1 MKKNLELSNRLKE
14 LYLQKEKIEEEI
26 SYIESLA
33 QQTFSK
39 EEKLNIFNS
48 LFICRNDVFLKKHVN
63 AKDEEYFYKVKSTFK
78 NNINSPISS
87 KDIESHL
94 RGSSQL
100 STYVINK
107 NNFCKYLVL
116 QISFDSKASLVNL
129 LKKYELNAYFLIDS
143 SSNLLMWIFF
153 ENLIS
158 SRDVNTFANQLLKE
172 AYISGK
178 TYPDSDFVNES
189 LYGSY
194 IELPLHLEYRK
205 NDKTVFINSKNE
217 AMKDQWKLLNQVQ
230 KLSNQKFYILLKSQQ
245 VNSFDEIV
253 FPSFCLEMVLYEF
266 IYIKSEN
273 LSATFLNKL
282 KSFASFPNPQ
292 VKLLQSL
299 RKPLYN
305 IPRVLKNYEEDEEYL
320 KLPRGLIYKVKEYF
334 NENNVEFNIVDK
346 RFYKKETFKK
356 IVFTLRPEQ
365 IEAINNISRF
375 DFSICVAPPGYGKT
389 LIASKMIELR
399 EANTLVLVNKNML
412 LDQWIDRFVD
422 YFDMD
427 KKDIG
432 FLGKSKNKLNGRLDI
447 ATMQSLKNNPDLILN
462 YSFVIVDECHHIPA
476 VTFEQ
481 IIKSFRG
488 KYILGLSATPNRKD
502 GLEEILYEQ
511 VGKIAYE
518 FKKKR
523 DIIHKFELVKTDFI
537 SNSDNYSTLI
547 NELSEDMNRNML
559 IIEKIKENINRKILL
574 LSDRIEH
581 INILQKLLDEE
592 NIDYISIHG
601 SMSKKEQNK
610 NIKLVEEKSLILATT
625 SYFGEGIDFPH
636 LNTIFFVT
644 PISYYGRLVQYLG
657 RVGRNSQECLAVD
670 FFDANNAMLKST
682 FRKRK
687 DGYAQM
693 HYKQINK

>member
-1 MKKNLELSNRLKE
+1 MKKNLKLSNRLAE

-26 SYIESLA
+26 SHIESIT

-48 LFICRNDVFLKKHVN
+48 LFICRNDVFLKKHIN
-63 AKDEEYFYKVKSTFK
+63 EKGEEYFYKVKSTFQ

-87 KDIESHL
+87 NDIESHL
-94 RGSSQL
+94 RGSSQIA
-100 STYVINK
+100 TYTINK

-116 QISFDSKASLVNL
+116 QISYDSKASLVNL
-129 LKKYELNAYFLIDS
+129 LKKYELNAYFLINS

-178 TYPDSDFVNES
+178 TYPNSDFVNES
-189 LYGSY
+189 SYGSY
-194 IELPLHLEYRK
+194 LELPLHLEYRK
-205 NDKTVFINSKNE
+205 NDKTIFINSKNE
-217 AMKDQWKLLNQVQ
+217 GIKDQWKFLNQVQ
-230 KLSNQKFYILLKSQQ
+230 KLNNQKFYMLLKSQQ
-245 VNSFDEIV
+245 INTFDEV
-253 FPSFCLEMVLYEF
+253 EFPTFCLDMVLYEF
-266 IYIKSEN
+266 VYIKSKN
-273 LSATFLNKL
+273 LSGSFLNKL
-282 KSFASFPNPQ
+282 KSFASFANPQ
-292 VKLLQSL
+292 VKLLQNL

-305 IPRVLKNYEEDEEYL
+305 IPRIIKNYEEDEVYL
-320 KLPRGLIYKVKEYF
+320 KLPRGLIYKIKDYLI
-334 NENNVEFNIVDK
+334 ENNIDFNIEDK
-346 RFYKKETFKK
+346 RFYKKEDFKN

-365 IEAINNISRF
+365 KIAIKEISKY

-389 LIASKMIELR
+389 LIASKMIEER
-399 EANTLVLVNKNML
+399 AANTLVLVNKNML

-432 FLGKSKNKLNGRLDI
+432 FLGKSKSKLNGRLDI

-476 VTFEQ
+476 LTFEQ

-523 DIIHKFELVKTDFI
+523 DTIHKFELVKTEFVG
-537 SNSDNYSTLI
+537 NSDNYSTLI
-547 NELSEDMNRNML
+547 NEISEDEKRNSL
-559 IIEKIKENINRKILL
+559 IIEKIKENINRKILV

-581 INILQKLLDEE
+581 INILQNLLDDE

-601 SMSKKEQNK
+601 SMSKKEQNQ

-657 RVGRNSQECLAVD
+657 RVGRNNQECLAVD
-670 FFDANNAMLKST
+670 FYDLNNAMLKST

-687 DGYAQM
+687 DGYTQM
-693 HYKQINK
+693 HYKQII